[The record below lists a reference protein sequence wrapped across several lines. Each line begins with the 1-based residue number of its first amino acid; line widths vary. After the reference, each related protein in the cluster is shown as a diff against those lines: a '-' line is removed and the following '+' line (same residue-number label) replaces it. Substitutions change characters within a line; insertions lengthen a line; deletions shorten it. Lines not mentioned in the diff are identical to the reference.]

1 VAEGDRTMQSV
12 PNRVKLT
19 YADLLAL
26 PDDGLRH
33 ELIDGEHFVTPSPGS
48 VHQLIAGNLY
58 FLIRTYLVG
67 HPIGVIMLAPFD
79 IVLTDFDVVEPDLIY
94 FSKPRFDEIVGERNA
109 RGAPDMA
116 VEVLSPSTRRR
127 DEITKRRLYERTGVR
142 EYWVVDPELE
152 TVKVYRVR
160 EGLLIKQPELSLEA
174 SDVLASPLLPD
185 MRLPLSEMFR
195 LP

>member
-1 VAEGDRTMQSV
+1 MQSV
-12 PNRVKLT
+12 PDRVKLT

-58 FLIRTYLVG
+58 FWIRTYLVG

-94 FSKPRFDEIVGERNA
+94 FSRRRFEEIVGERNA
-109 RGAPDMA
+109 RGAPDLA
-116 VEVLSPSTRRR
+116 VEVLSPSTRLR
-127 DEITKRRLYERTGVR
+127 DEVTKRRLYERSGVR

-152 TVKVYRVR
+152 TVKVYRAAAGRLVK
-160 EGLLIKQPELSLEA
+160 EPELSLESNDA
-174 SDVLASPLLPD
+174 LASPLFPD
-185 MRLPLSEMFR
+185 MNLPLSEIFR
-195 LP
+195 IP

>member
-1 VAEGDRTMQSV
+1 MQSV

-48 VHQLIAGNLY
+48 VHQLIAGNLH

-94 FSKPRFDEIVGERNA
+94 FSKPRFEEIVGERNA
-109 RGAPDMA
+109 RGAPDVA

-152 TVKVYRVR
+152 TVKLYRAA
-160 EGLLIKQPELSLEA
+160 EGRLVKEPELSLEA
-174 SDVLASPLLPD
+174 NDVLASPLFPD
-185 MRLPLSEMFR
+185 MNLPLSEIFR

>member
-1 VAEGDRTMQSV
+1 MQSV

-26 PDDGLRH
+26 PDDRLRH
-33 ELIDGEHFVTPSPGS
+33 ELIDGEHFVTPSPGA
-48 VHQLIAGNLY
+48 VHQLVAGNPY

-67 HPIGVIMLAPFD
+67 HPIGIIMVAPFD

-94 FSKPRFDEIVGERNA
+94 FSRPRFKEIVGERNA
-109 RGAPDMA
+109 RGAPDLA

-127 DEITKRRLYERTGVR
+127 DEITKRRLYERTCLR

-152 TVKVYRVR
+152 TVKLYRAA
-160 EGLLIKQPELSLEA
+160 EGRLVKEPELSLEG
-174 SDVLASPLLPD
+174 SHVLASPLFPD
-185 MRLPLSEMFR
+185 MNLPLSEIFR
-195 LP
+195 IP

>member
-1 VAEGDRTMQSV
+1 MQSV

-48 VHQLIAGNLY
+48 AHQLIAGNLH

-94 FSKPRFDEIVGERNA
+94 FSKPRFEEIVGERSA
-109 RGAPDMA
+109 RGAPDVA

-152 TVKVYRVR
+152 TVKLYRAA
-160 EGLLIKQPELSLEA
+160 EGRLVKEPELSLEA
-174 SDVLASPLLPD
+174 NDVLASPLLPD
-185 MRLPLSEMFR
+185 MHLPLSEIFR

>member
-1 VAEGDRTMQSV
+1 MQSV

-33 ELIDGEHFVTPSPGS
+33 ELIDGEHFVRPSPGS

-152 TVKVYRVR
+152 TVKLYRAA
-160 EGLLIKQPELSLEA
+160 EGRLVKEPELSLEA
-174 SDVLASPLLPD
+174 SDVLASPLFPD
-185 MRLPLSEMFR
+185 MNLPLSEIFR